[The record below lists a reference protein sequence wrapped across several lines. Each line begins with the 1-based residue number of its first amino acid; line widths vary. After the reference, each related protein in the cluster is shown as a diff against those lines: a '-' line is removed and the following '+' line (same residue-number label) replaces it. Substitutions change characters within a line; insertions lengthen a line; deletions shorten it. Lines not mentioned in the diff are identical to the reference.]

1 MRLINYLKRLRDG
14 YVINQVNHIKLP
26 LFEAS
31 PIVRNRLIFS
41 GRVQKVGFRLETYEL
56 AKRLNLRG
64 WVKNRTD
71 KKVEAEVQ
79 GETAKILFLIKY
91 LKSLRRASVSDV
103 AILFSPSRNIPTL
116 LRLVSVVVIL
126 AVIYY
131 LAEKVF

>member
-103 AILFSPSRNIPTL
+103 AIREIP
-116 LRLVSVVVIL
+116 L
-126 AVIYY
+126 AD
-131 LAEKVF
+131 AETNFTMIR